1 MGVQDLT
8 LSMVLIVAVGVFL
21 ASFMDA
27 IAGGGGIISVPVYLM
42 AFSGLP
48 TYYVLGTNKLSA
60 GIGTIFSTGA
70 KGVRYLE
77 LAEGYILSVALD
89 ENNEAIG
96 YKFVRVGKMLESIRH
111 GMDPKEAY
119 EKNIGTYGRY
129 ENAAKYIDPR
139 EE

>member
-1 MGVQDLT
+1 MRRNHID
-8 LSMVLIVAVGVFL
+8 
-21 ASFMDA
+21 ASQ
-27 IAGGGGIISVPVYLM
+27 
-42 AFSGLP
+42 
-48 TYYVLGTNKLSA
+48 
-60 GIGTIFSTGA
+60 
-70 KGVRYLE
+70 LE
-77 LAEGYILSVALD
+77 LNEKVVSIKRVTKVVKGGRHFRFTALVVVGDGNGHVGAGLGKAAEIPEAIRKGKEDAAKNLISVALD